1 MKKNKQMQES
11 TDIVVGENTVAN
23 INLVVYDTGGLD
35 VQFTISDPQKFHE
48 TVDATTDLNEVIT
61 QALATSK
68 GKISAYY

>member
-1 MKKNKQMQES
+1 MQES

-48 TVDATTDLNEVIT
+48 TAESTTDLNEIIAQV
-61 QALATSK
+61 LATSK

>member
-1 MKKNKQMQES
+1 MQES
-11 TDIVVGENTVAN
+11 TDILVGENTVAN

-48 TVDATTDLNEVIT
+48 TADATTDLNEVIT
-61 QALATSK
+61 QALTTSK